1 MKRRVVGTVL
11 FGLGV
16 LFIVLAVGLRFY
28 VAPAA
33 KNIPYDLEPS
43 TSVVV
48 AKNAKFLQISSSG
61 LSIKTG
67 DLQSTTYVVPQPV
80 ITQEKMVG
88 ALKDK
93 AVVWDVYS
101 QTINLSD
108 KSLVDASSSEI
119 ALDRSTGAAVKWDG
133 AWQNDSNAPSG
144 SETKVEFKGHSYKL
158 PFDAEKKSYDF
169 WDGTLGKTFPA
180 AYTAEE
186 TVSGMT
192 AYKYVSVITLQQA
205 PLDAA
210 SASALQSTFGG
221 DAAGGKVMYS
231 NTRTLWVEPTTG
243 QFLDIREQR
252 HLEYQGGNG
261 TKTILLDADFRYTE
275 DTKTKTAD
283 GVSSNRTLLNLVSLY
298 LPLGLGILGLGL
310 VVFGLVLRPARRG
323 DHAADYY

>member
-16 LFIVLAVGLRFY
+16 LFVVLAVGLRFY
-28 VAPAA
+28 VAPSA

-48 AKNAKFLQISSSG
+48 AKNATFLQISSSG
-61 LSIKTG
+61 LNIKTG

-119 ALDRSTGAAVKWDG
+119 ALDRSTGAAAKWDG
-133 AWQNDSNAPSG
+133 AWQNDTNAPSG

-180 AYTAEE
+180 TFKSEE

-192 AYKYVSVITLQQA
+192 AYQYVSVITLQQA
-205 PLDAA
+205 PVDAA

-221 DAAGGKVMYS
+221 GVAGGKVMYS

-252 HLEYQGGNG
+252 HIEYQGGNG
-261 TKTILLDADFRYTE
+261 TKTILLNADFRYTE
-275 DTKTKTAD
+275 DTKKKTAD

-298 LPLGLGILGLGL
+298 LPLALGILGLAL
-310 VVFGLVLRPARRG
+310 LVFGLVLRPARRG
-323 DHAADYY
+323 DHAAEY